1 MPSASISA
9 AESTPAADIAANAQ
23 SFARLLPRANKSPD
37 TLKAYL
43 DAVARLDAFLEAHG
57 MPRAVASI
65 HREHLEA
72 LVVDQLARL
81 KQLKKLLAT
90 TAASAS
96 RAPSIQA
103 AAGWPIPWATAI
115 AMPIAINGGA
125 DRQKAAAEGPHRA
138 REPGARAGLSRTV
151 PTTFG

>member
-37 TLKAYL
+37 TIKAYL

-90 TAASAS
+90 TAGQRFAGAFDPGGRRVANPMGDGNRDAYRHQRRRGPSES
-96 RAPSIQA
+96 RRR
-103 AAGWPIPWATAI
+103 GTA
-115 AMPIAINGGA
+115 
-125 DRQKAAAEGPHRA
+125 
-138 REPGARAGLSRTV
+138 
-151 PTTFG
+151 